1 MINQLSLG
9 LSALRA
15 AQFGISIVGNNIA
28 NASTPGYHRQLADLR
43 NSDPQILTPFQFGTG
58 VKLADIR
65 RNHSRILEQSITT
78 NFSGQGDSLIRLTT
92 SQQLESALSP
102 SSGSL
107 SDRVNGLFA
116 RLEELALHPND
127 ASSRRSFVS
136 TAVEL
141 TNTVRATSAELD
153 RIQNQVEQEITGT
166 VDRVNA
172 LARDIVT
179 LNQSIVRAKAQGIQ
193 ANDLL
198 DQRDQLV
205 NDLAQ
210 FVDVRINYASDLVLA
225 ADSQVVIGT
234 SPPEALVVEKT
245 ETGIE
250 IRQGDTGHLVKPV
263 SGALTGLLEL
273 RNQIL
278 PHYNGKLHDTTTGL
292 IEVFDRQHV
301 MGVGLQG
308 PFTELL
314 SGRTVR
320 DSTTALNRLDTAVS
334 ITDGTIHIG
343 VVNQSTGERTIHEVS
358 VDATTDTLTTIAGK
372 ISAIP
377 QLQAVVNAS
386 TGGIAIT
393 STGGFAFDFA
403 GGAPSAASTSSISGT
418 TRPTIRGIYSG
429 TANTDFQFSFSG
441 AGEIGVTDGLS
452 LEVRDAAGNLIQ
464 TLQVGAGYEAGI
476 PLKLDNGLTVGLS
489 SGSVVAGD
497 SFVVSAV
504 GQSDTSGF
512 LTALGL
518 NTFFVGSDPASL
530 RVDPR
535 IVASPSQ
542 LALSTTGAEGDVNNL
557 SKIAARR
564 SERLL
569 DNGTV
574 SLEDFVKGTVANIG
588 EDVNTHQRVLDGLST
603 LGESLLAQRASA
615 SGVDPNEEAIQMLKY
630 QQAFEAAAQY
640 LAVVNQTTQEIFRI
654 IG

>member
-9 LSALRA
+9 LSAIRA
-15 AQFGISIVGNNIA
+15 AQYGISVVGNNIA
-28 NASTPGYHRQLADLR
+28 NASTPGYHRQMVDLR
-43 NSDPQILTPFQFGTG
+43 NREPQTFTPFQFGTG
-58 VKLADIR
+58 VELTEIR
-65 RNHSRILEQSITT
+65 RNHSRILEQSLTT
-78 NFSGQGDSLIRLTT
+78 NYSGQGDSLIRLTT
-92 SQQLESALSP
+92 SQQLESALAP

-116 RLEELALHPND
+116 RLDELALHPDD
-127 ASSRRSFVS
+127 ASSRRAFVS

-153 RIQNQVEQEITGT
+153 RIQNQVDQEIQGT

-172 LARDIVT
+172 LSRDIVT
-179 LNQSIVRAKAQGIQ
+179 LNQSIIRAKAQGIQ

-210 FVDVRINYASDLVLA
+210 YVDVRMDYGSDLVLA
-225 ADSQVVIGT
+225 ADSQVVLGT
-234 SPPEALVVEKT
+234 NPPQALVVEKT
-245 ETGIE
+245 EDGIS
-250 IRQGDTGHLVKPV
+250 IRQGDTGHVVSPV
-263 SGALTGLLEL
+263 SGQLTGLLEL

-278 PHYNGKLHDTTTGL
+278 PHYNGKLHDTAKGL

-301 MGVGLQG
+301 MGVGTRG

-320 DSTTALNRLDTAVS
+320 DSTTVLNQLDTAVP
-334 ITDGTIHIG
+334 IIDGT
-343 VVNQSTGERTIHEVS
+343 VNIAVIDQATGSRTLHEIDVDAS
-358 VDATTDTLTTIAGK
+358 VDTLQSIAAK
-372 ISAIP
+372 ISTIP
-377 QLQAVVNAS
+377 QLQAVVNTS

-393 STGGFAFDFA
+393 SAGGYAFDFA
-403 GGAPSAASTSSISGT
+403 GGASTTPNTSAVAGT
-418 TRPTIRGIYSG
+418 MVPTISGIYSG
-429 TANTDFQFSFSG
+429 TANTDFQFNFSG
-441 AGEIGVTDGLS
+441 PGEIGVTDGLS

-464 TLQVGAGYEAGI
+464 TLQVGAGYEAGSPI
-476 PLKLDNGLTVGLS
+476 QLDNGLSLS
-489 SGSVVAGD
+489 LASGTVVAGD
-497 SFVVSAV
+497 DFQVSAV
-504 GQSDTSGF
+504 GTSDTSGF

-535 IVASPSQ
+535 IVQSPSN
-542 LALSTTGAEGDVNNL
+542 LGLSTTGAAGDVNNL
-557 SKIAARR
+557 TRIAARR
-564 SERLL
+564 GERIL
-569 DNGTV
+569 DNNTV
-574 SLEDFVKGTVANIG
+574 NLEDFVKGTVANIG

-603 LGESLLAQRASA
+603 LGESLQAQRASA

-640 LAVVNQTTQEIFRI
+640 LSVINQTTEELFRI